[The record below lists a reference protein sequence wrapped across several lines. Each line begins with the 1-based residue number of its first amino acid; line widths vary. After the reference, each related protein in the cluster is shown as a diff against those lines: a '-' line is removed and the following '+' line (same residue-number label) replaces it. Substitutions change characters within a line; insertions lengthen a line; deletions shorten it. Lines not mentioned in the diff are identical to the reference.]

1 MSAAQRIIK
10 YAAIGF
16 ALSLIVGIFG
26 GLYIAFGVLGT
37 IFTGSFGGGDGLDI
51 SKYPDSSYILSV
63 DLGISQVEIR
73 EGEEFRV
80 DTDNKNV
87 KIKQDH
93 NKIALT
99 EKSNSIFDTD
109 DEKITIYV
117 PDVEFD
123 EIYIA
128 NGIGQIKIE
137 SLKTKKLTLELG
149 TGETEIKELIVTN
162 KTKIKGGVGEVTIKN
177 ANLANVDLE
186 LGIGQ
191 FNIEGIFSGENDIES
206 GVGELNI
213 EITDSKENYTIETE
227 NGIGEIKID
236 GYSVGDTR
244 LGKGKTTLDI
254 ESGVGAVNIRF
265 LEKND
270 SHKF

>member
-1 MSAAQRIIK
+1 MSTAQRIIK

-37 IFTGSFGGGDGLDI
+37 IFTGFSGGNGLDI
-51 SKYPDSSYILSV
+51 SKYPNSSYVLSV

-73 EGEEFRV
+73 KGEEFKV
-80 DTDNKNV
+80 ETDNKNV
-87 KIKQDH
+87 KIQKEY
-93 NKIALT
+93 NKIALK

-109 DEKITIYV
+109 DEKVIIYV

-123 EIYIA
+123 EVYIA
-128 NGIGQIKIE
+128 NGIGKIE
-137 SLKTKKLTLELG
+137 VEALKTKKLKLELG
-149 TGETEIKELIVTN
+149 TGETEIRELVVTN
-162 KTKIKGGVGEVTIKN
+162 KTKIKGGVGEVTIRN

-191 FNIEGIFSGENDIES
+191 FNIEGIFSGKNEIET

-213 EITDSKENYTIETE
+213 DITDSKENYTIETE
-227 NGIGEIKID
+227 SGIGEIKID
-236 GYSVGDTR
+236 GYSVRDTII
-244 LGKGKTTLDI
+244 GKGSTTLDI
-254 ESGVGAVNIRF
+254 ESGVGEVNINF
-265 LEKND
+265 LRNND